1 MTKGKITILGIA
13 AIIIIT
19 GVYFYLG
26 GLNKVEYT
34 IENVSDYNLIGV
46 PYQGKSD
53 SSAVEEAFLLARE
66 YIEDNAV
73 EGTLVVIHYNDSTLA
88 EDEQKLF
95 IGIKLDQGLASIP
108 HGYSRITIPT
118 TRAVRAT
125 IEAHNSVMPTP
136 KAIEDNLREKARQA
150 NIRLQD
156 FTVEQYVSAN
166 LIIIDMLAK

>member
-1 MTKGKITILGIA
+1 
-13 AIIIIT
+13 
-19 GVYFYLG
+19 
-26 GLNKVEYT
+26 
-34 IENVSDYNLIGV
+34 
-46 PYQGKSD
+46 
-53 SSAVEEAFLLARE
+53 
-66 YIEDNAV
+66 
-73 EGTLVVIHYNDSTLA
+73 LA

-156 FTVEQYVSAN
+156 FTIEQYVSAN